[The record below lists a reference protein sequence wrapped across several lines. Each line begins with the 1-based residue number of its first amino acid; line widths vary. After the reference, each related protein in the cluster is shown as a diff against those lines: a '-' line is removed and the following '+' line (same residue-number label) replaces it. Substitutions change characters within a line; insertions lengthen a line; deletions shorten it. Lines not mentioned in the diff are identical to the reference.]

1 MTEASSSDLKKLR
14 SPLYGAM
21 DRIPGGTMVIPLIA
35 GAIVGTTAPDF
46 LELGSFT
53 TALFATPMPLM
64 ALVIFAT
71 GMQITPRSIGPVAG
85 TTGAILLG
93 KTLVPG
99 SIVVALGFLVGLD
112 GFLGISILA
121 LLATF
126 DNSNG
131 GIWLAF
137 TGKYGTKNDR
147 GAYVASAVNDG
158 PFFTMI
164 FIGTAGLGSI
174 PLDAFAA
181 AIIPLILGII
191 VGNID
196 HRWTEIMRPVPNIV
210 IPFFAFGLGTGIDI
224 SAVLTGGLTG
234 IVLGLLVTPI
244 TGGTTYLAYR
254 FLLRRGKRS
263 GLAFVAGTTAGN
275 SIVTPAIIAA
285 ADPRFEKY
293 VDVATVQV
301 ATAVLISAITA
312 PMIAAWVMKRNGTL
326 SNPDEDEPDLRGN
339 PLPHAARPQPADED
353 FVGPSG
359 EQVEPDRSHE
369 EDQSARHSEDPDV

>member
-1 MTEASSSDLKKLR
+1 MPPSRDEARRSPSVPDPTPPDPTTLR
-14 SPLYGAM
+14 SPLYGTM
-21 DRIPGGTMVIPLIA
+21 DRIPGGTMVIPLVL
-35 GAIVGTTAPDF
+35 GAVVATTAPGF

-85 TTGAILLG
+85 TTGALLLG

-99 SIVVALGFLVGLD
+99 LLVVALGVAVGLD
-112 GFLGISILA
+112 GILGISILA

-137 TGKYGTKNDR
+137 TGKYGTRTDR
-147 GAYVASAVNDG
+147 GAYVASAMNDG
-158 PFFTMI
+158 PFFTML
-164 FIGTAGLGSI
+164 FIGAAGLGSI

-181 AIIPLILGII
+181 AIIPLVLGIF

-210 IPFFAFGLGTGIDI
+210 IPFFAFGLGTGIDL
-224 SAVLTGGLTG
+224 SAILTGGVTG
-234 IVLGLLVTPI
+234 IVLGLVVTPF

-263 GLAFVAGTTAGN
+263 GIGFAAGTTAGN
-275 SIVTPAIIAA
+275 SIVTPAIIAS
-285 ADPRFEKY
+285 ADPRFEQY

-301 ATAVLISAITA
+301 ATAVLISALTA
-312 PMIAAWVMKRNGTL
+312 PLVAAWFLRRNGTL
-326 SNPDEDEPDLRGN
+326 S
-339 PLPHAARPQPADED
+339 
-353 FVGPSG
+353 
-359 EQVEPDRSHE
+359 
-369 EDQSARHSEDPDV
+369 DPDQDGLDARGEPRPASASDSPESASSTPR

>member
-1 MTEASSSDLKKLR
+1 
-14 SPLYGAM
+14 M
-21 DRIPGGTMVIPLIA
+21 DRIPGGTMVIPLVL
-35 GAIVGTTAPDF
+35 GALVGTAAPGF
-46 LELGSFT
+46 LAMGSFT

-93 KTLVPG
+93 KTIVPG
-99 SIVVALGFLVGLD
+99 LLVVALGFAVGLD
-112 GFLGISILA
+112 GILGISILA
-121 LLATF
+121 MLATF

-137 TGKYGTKNDR
+137 TGKYGTRTDR

-158 PFFTMI
+158 PFFTML
-164 FIGTAGLGSI
+164 FLGAAGLGSI

-181 AIIPLILGII
+181 AIIPLVLGIV

-196 HRWTEIMRPVPNIV
+196 HRWTEILRPVPTIV

-224 SAVLTGGLTG
+224 SAILTGGVTG
-234 IVLGLLVTPI
+234 IVLGLLVTPF

-254 FLLRRGKRS
+254 LLLRRGKRS
-263 GLAFVAGTTAGN
+263 GIGFVAGTTAGN

-285 ADPRFEKY
+285 ADPRFAQY

-312 PMIAAWVMKRNGTL
+312 PLVAAWFLRRNGTL
-326 SNPDEDEPDLRGN
+326 SNPDEDGLDARGE
-339 PLPHAARPQPADED
+339 PLPASATARTGSDADRDTGDRETPADGARAAARRSDGEHGTLPDDDLEHS
-353 FVGPSG
+353 SG
-359 EQVEPDRSHE
+359 HR
-369 EDQSARHSEDPDV
+369 